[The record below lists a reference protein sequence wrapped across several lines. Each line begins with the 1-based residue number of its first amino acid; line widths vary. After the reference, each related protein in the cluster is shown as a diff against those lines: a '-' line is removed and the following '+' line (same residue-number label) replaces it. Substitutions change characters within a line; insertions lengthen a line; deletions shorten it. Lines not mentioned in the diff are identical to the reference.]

1 MKTFIGLTPVHRKK
15 KKKLTLETI
24 GKTLKN
30 RELSIY
36 YYNPNITKSYLLLL
50 NHPISSSNENNAKE
64 YFSK

>member
-1 MKTFIGLTPVHRKK
+1 MGQNNPFEYLNRAFPKWQ
-15 KKKLTLETI
+15 TI

-36 YYNPNITKSYLLLL
+36 YYNPNITKPYLWLL
-50 NHPISSSNENNAKE
+50 NHPISSRNENNAKE